1 MKINICMC
9 PAFIYILVKNLKM
22 IFFLFCMYCPK
33 AAMVSTEEIEIIVQK
48 KFNHVFDVLKSAVLG
63 WHISEYIHRCHLS
76 LSLAMVCQ
84 SISPFHRLS
93 FFSRRMKERKKK
105 LWRVKKRTRK
115 KQRTKQ
121 LCTFLIERLVV
132 IHRSP

>member
-1 MKINICMC
+1 MC

-93 FFSRRMKERKKK
+93 FFFSQNERKKEK
-105 LWRVKKRTRK
+105 VVTGEKKNEKKTTNQTVMYFFNRK
-115 KQRTKQ
+115 TSRYSSVSIG
-121 LCTFLIERLVV
+121 L
-132 IHRSP
+132 